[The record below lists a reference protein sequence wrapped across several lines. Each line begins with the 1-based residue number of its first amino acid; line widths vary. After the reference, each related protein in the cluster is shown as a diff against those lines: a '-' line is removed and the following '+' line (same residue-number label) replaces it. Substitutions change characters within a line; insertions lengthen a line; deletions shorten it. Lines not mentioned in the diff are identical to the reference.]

1 MDRLESLTLF
11 VTAVDEGSLSAAAR
25 RLGLSASMAGKHVS
39 RLEADLQVRLLQ
51 RNTRRLSL
59 TEVGQAYYRRAR
71 RILEDVEEADRE
83 ARDAQQAVRGVL
95 RVAAPVTF
103 GAMHLGEVVAR
114 YLDRFPEVTV
124 ETLLDDRYVDL
135 LAENIDVAIR
145 IGRLLDSDLVARKLA
160 PCRMLFC
167 ASPAFLD
174 RHGHPSTAEELRRMP
189 RLAFSGAVSPGG
201 WTVQDGEGRLV
212 VIDGPLRLAANN
224 SQMLLAAALAGAGVA
239 FGPSFVFGEAIA
251 AGHLIALLPDH
262 RTAIFDIHALFPTA
276 RNLSGKVRHFID
288 LISKSFGAEPT
299 WDRAP
304 KKLSVSVG

>member
-11 VTAVDEGSLSAAAR
+11 VTAVDAGSLSAAAR

-39 RLEADLQVRLLQ
+39 RLEAHLQVRLL
-51 RNTRRLSL
+51 
-59 TEVGQAYYRRAR
+59 
-71 RILEDVEEADRE
+71 EDVDEADRE

-103 GAMHLGEVVAR
+103 GAMHLGAVVAC
-114 YLDRFPEVTV
+114 YLEKFPDVTV
-124 ETLLDDRYVDL
+124 ETLLDDRYIDL
-135 LAENIDVAIR
+135 LAENVDVAIR

-174 RHGHPSTAEELRRMP
+174 RHGHPSTAEALRQMP

-201 WTVQDGEGRLV
+201 WTVQDSDGRLL

-239 FGPSFVFGEAIA
+239 FGPSFVF
-251 AGHLIALLPDH
+251 
-262 RTAIFDIHALFPTA
+262 
-276 RNLSGKVRHFID
+276 V
-288 LISKSFGAEPT
+288 
-299 WDRAP
+299 
-304 KKLSVSVG
+304 